1 MRRYA
6 LFLLSV
12 VAISL
17 LRPRRIRAGN
27 RRRRCPLPRSNWVA
41 ITSGFAMAIAS
52 AAGGYAQA
60 KATAAACEG
69 LARNPG
75 AAAAIRFALILAL
88 VLIESMALYTFAIVC
103 LKVGSA
109 QPKAK
114 ASTGPD
120 ACRALPGLLFFNSA
134 RFSCPI
140 RPTSKP
146 LQTNGPSS

>member
-1 MRRYA
+1 MKRYA
-6 LFLLSV
+6 LFLLAV

-17 LRPRRIRAGN
+17 LAPAAFAQETASAPAGV
-27 RRRRCPLPRSNWVA
+27 NWIA

-88 VLIESMALYTFAIVC
+88 VLIESMALYTFAIVF
-103 LKVGSA
+103 LKV
-109 QPKAK
+109 K
-114 ASTGPD
+114 
-120 ACRALPGLLFFNSA
+120 
-134 RFSCPI
+134 
-140 RPTSKP
+140 
-146 LQTNGPSS
+146 